1 MMLGAERGGR
11 EGEGDEE
18 APERERQFERP
29 FVSQGTRPKVVS
41 KATKAMGRRKSE
53 TSLMFAG
60 TPNLRPHKLLSSGF
74 TLLILHRYRRSAQVQ
89 ILNIP
94 HFRFK
99 DRFPFALQSGARARA
114 NAMTKRMNSS
124 DVHNKRVSQLCTPNI
139 RPKLLRNSF
148 SIVQTLSSP
157 NHGVSPKRVL

>member
-1 MMLGAERGGR
+1 MNDAGSSREGR
-11 EGEGDEE
+11 EGGRGGWDEE

-74 TLLILHRYRRSAQVQ
+74 TLLILHRFGIDAQ
-89 ILNIP
+89 LR
-94 HFRFK
+94 FRF
-99 DRFPFALQSGARARA
+99 
-114 NAMTKRMNSS
+114 
-124 DVHNKRVSQLCTPNI
+124 
-139 RPKLLRNSF
+139 
-148 SIVQTLSSP
+148 
-157 NHGVSPKRVL
+157 

>member
-1 MMLGAERGGR
+1 MNDAGSREGR
-11 EGEGDEE
+11 EGGRGGEE
-18 APERERQFERP
+18 AQERERQFERP
-29 FVSQGTRPKVVS
+29 FVSQGTGPKVVS

-74 TLLILHRYRRSAQVQ
+74 TLLILHRYRRSAQFQ

-99 DRFPFALQSGARARA
+99 DRFPFASQSGGRG
-114 NAMTKRMNSS
+114 RM
-124 DVHNKRVSQLCTPNI
+124 R
-139 RPKLLRNSF
+139 
-148 SIVQTLSSP
+148 
-157 NHGVSPKRVL
+157 